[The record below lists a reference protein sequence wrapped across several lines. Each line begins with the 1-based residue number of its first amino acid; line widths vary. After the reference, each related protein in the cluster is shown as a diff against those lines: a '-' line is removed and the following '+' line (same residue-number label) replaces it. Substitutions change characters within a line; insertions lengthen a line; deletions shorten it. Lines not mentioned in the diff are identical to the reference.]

1 MEGRKRFR
9 YIAYVWTRFSSI
21 EDNFYIVF
29 SGLDVNV
36 MGLKNMFEVNIWLRT
51 VYFKIKVYLSLLVRH
66 KQIIIYH

>member
-9 YIAYVWTRFSSI
+9 HIAFVWTRFSSI

-29 SGLDVNV
+29 SGLDVNL
-36 MGLKNMFEVNIWLRT
+36 MGINNMFEVNIWLRT
-51 VYFKIKVYLSLLVRH
+51 IYFKINVYLSLLVRH